1 MTHVIQTIVTPGDY
15 EWSSV
20 VNAYVMPHRAFAPGN
35 PAQDPETGADE
46 FNQWLTMQ
54 SYPAHS
60 PLDDVIVA
68 AKQPGETG
76 KRTASLLLELLRAKD
91 PEEHARA
98 IDGHELTDFACGS
111 ALLFCHD
118 EITELKAADRL
129 SLRNELMLRCSDRA

>member
-1 MTHVIQTIVTPGDY
+1 MTHTIQTIVTPVDY

-46 FNQWLTMQ
+46 FNQWLTTQ
-54 SYPAHS
+54 SHPKNS
-60 PLDDVIVA
+60 PLDDVSRA
-68 AKQPGETG
+68 AKQPGE
-76 KRTASLLLELLRAKD
+76 KSRRTAALLLELLQAKK

-98 IDGHELTDFACGS
+98 MDGHELADFSCGS

-118 EITELKAADRL
+118 EIIALKAADRL
-129 SLRNELMLRCSDRA
+129 NLRNELILRCSDRA

>member
-1 MTHVIQTIVTPGDY
+1 MTHVIQSIVTPGDY

-46 FNQWLTMQ
+46 FNQWLTTQ
-54 SYPAHS
+54 
-60 PLDDVIVA
+60 LDDVIVA

-98 IDGHELTDFACGS
+98 IDGHELTDFPCGS